1 MIHAQHVDF
10 TYPAL
15 RPQHPAAVLFR
26 DLTLS
31 AAGGETLVVM
41 GAGGS
46 GKSTLCHLL
55 AGLAPYTGGRISGD
69 LRVAGYPL
77 LTQTPPAGVIGVL
90 FQDAATQLFNHTAE
104 DEVAW
109 GLEALG
115 TPPNEIGPQVAAALE
130 HFGLLAERERPP
142 WMLSGGQQKRLALAS
157 VWAMRPRLLLL
168 DDPLGGLD
176 PAGQAEVLATVAKL
190 HQHGVTILM
199 TTGHPEVAAL
209 ASQWLLLENGAA
221 HPLSAPNAT
230 ERLIHA
236 GVIYPPG
243 LWPNLRPQRAGT
255 TGSGYAAD
263 DCALELAHVDF
274 RYPDGHTALR
284 DVSLRIP
291 RGQFTAL
298 IGLNGAGKSTLIRHL
313 NGLLKPTRG
322 VVRVLGRSAAGRP
335 VGELARD
342 VGFLFQRPEQQLF
355 EATVRAEIA
364 YGPRQLHLPDLDA
377 RVEIAMTRFDL
388 NAVADVPPAI
398 LSYGAQRAV
407 TLAAQAALDAP
418 ILVLDEPTVGL
429 DGRGWARLLD
439 WLAERRAAG
448 VTLILVTHEMA
459 LAARADRVVA
469 LDAGRVVADGPPDEV
484 IPQQRLPEAG

>member
-1 MIHAQHVDF
+1 MIHAQHIHF

-15 RPQHPAAVLFR
+15 HPQHPATTLFH

-31 AAGGETLVVM
+31 SAGGETVVVT

-55 AGLAPYTGGRISGD
+55 AGLTHYTGGRVSGD
-69 LRVAGYPL
+69 LHVAGYPI
-77 LTQTPPAGVIGVL
+77 LTQPPPVGVIGVL

-115 TPPNEIGPQVAAALE
+115 MPASEIGPQVAAALE
-130 HFGLLAERERPP
+130 HFGLLAERTRPP
-142 WMLSGGQQKRLALAS
+142 WMLSGGQQKRLALAAI
-157 VWAMRPRLLLL
+157 WAMHPRLLLL

-176 PAGQAEVLATVAKL
+176 PAGQVEVLETVATL

-199 TTGHPEVAAL
+199 TTQHPQAIAL
-209 ASQWLLLENGAA
+209 ASQWLLLENGTA
-221 HPLSAPNAT
+221 HALSSPGAT
-230 ERLIHA
+230 ARLINA
-236 GVIYPPG
+236 GVIYPPER
-243 LWPNLRPQRAGT
+243 WPNLRLQRAGAT
-255 TGSGYAAD
+255 AGSAAGED
-263 DCALELAHVDF
+263 ALELAHVDF

-284 DVSLRIP
+284 DVNLRIP
-291 RGQFTAL
+291 RGQFVAL
-298 IGLNGAGKSTLIRHL
+298 VGSNGAGKSTLIRHF
-313 NGLLKPTRG
+313 NGLLSPTRG
-322 VVRVLGRSAAGRP
+322 TVRVLGRDVTGRA

-355 EATVRAEIA
+355 AATVRAEIA
-364 YGPRQLHLPDLDA
+364 YGLRQLRLPDPDA
-377 RVEIAMTRFDL
+377 RIEIALARFDL
-388 NAVADVPPAI
+388 NGVADVPPAT
-398 LSYGAQRAV
+398 LNYGAQRAV
-407 TLAAQAALDAP
+407 TLAAQAALDTP

-448 VTLILVTHEMA
+448 VTVVLVTHEMS
-459 LAARADRVVA
+459 LAACADRVVA
-469 LDAGRVVADGPPDEV
+469 LDAGQVVADGSPDEV
-484 IPQQRLPEAG
+484 IPQPPTRVAG